1 MSGSAYEPCGR
12 WHTRLPIEAYA
23 SRTGTRKNL
32 DALRR
37 AGWRLMVSARGVL
50 RHEGMPYALDNGAWT
65 AFQNGETFDESAFGR
80 AVDAMGEHA
89 DFVVV
94 PDIVAGGLES
104 LEFSLRWLD
113 RLCGLGAPMALA
125 VQDGMTAAD
134 VTPHLG
140 AGREKA
146 QVIFVGGSTEWKLAS
161 LPIWMELARQRHV
174 HCHVGRVN
182 TLKRIKYCVGCGA
195 NSFDGSGPSRF
206 ASEIPKLDACRRTH
220 DIFNPPPQ
228 PWQPETD
235 AERAY
240 WDYYDLGNAAFNLC
254 HS

>member
-1 MSGSAYEPCGR
+1 MNRAAGG
-12 WHTRLPIEAYA
+12 HTRLPIEAYA

-65 AFQNGETFDESAFGR
+65 AYQSGEVFDESAFGR
-80 AVDAMGEHA
+80 ALEALGERA

-94 PDIVAGGLES
+94 PDIVAR
-104 LEFSLRWLD
+104 LR
-113 RLCGLGAPMALA
+113 GLGAPMALA

-134 VTPHLG
+134 VAPYLG

-146 QVIFVGGSTEWKLAS
+146 LVIFVGGTTEWRLAS
-161 LPIWMELARQRHV
+161 LPAWIELARKQHV

-195 NSFDGSGPSRF
+195 HSFDGSGPSRF
-206 ASEIPKLDACRRTH
+206 ASETPNLDACRRTH
-220 DIFNPPPQ
+220 DIFD
-228 PWQPETD
+228 QPETPWRPD
-235 AERAY
+235 TAAQKAY
-240 WDYYDLGNAAFNLC
+240 WDYYDLSNEAFDLC